1 MACWWRLVLQL
12 LPISSAVNIF
22 RLSNTFSPHP
32 LLPTTTPLPMM
43 LRSHLQNVQS
53 GISGQLDPM
62 SRHLL
67 ACEAWL
73 LVPLHTSQSRYVS
86 ISWTRHILLTPCWQ
100 LRFALSNANTWR
112 IVDGEFSHEVF
123 YAACIDYFEDVPG
136 PVARARV
143 DALLAWW
150 NRFVIWLKCPPC
162 FSLTHQRIRKVFGRE
177 GGAPQP
183 VQVRHGNASV
193 STLAAQRKARES
205 L

>member
-1 MACWWRLVLQL
+1 M
-12 LPISSAVNIF
+12 
-22 RLSNTFSPHP
+22 
-32 LLPTTTPLPMM
+32 
-43 LRSHLQNVQS
+43 
-53 GISGQLDPM
+53 
-62 SRHLL
+62 
-67 ACEAWL
+67 
-73 LVPLHTSQSRYVS
+73 
-86 ISWTRHILLTPCWQ
+86 
-100 LRFALSNANTWR
+100 
-112 IVDGEFSHEVF
+112 F

-150 NRFVIWLKCPPC
+150 NRFVISLKWPC
-162 FSLTHQRIRKVFGRE
+162 LSLTHQCIRKVFGRE